1 MNSFLRA
8 ITRFDST
15 LAKGEAWVLIALVV
29 VMTTVVFLQVVYR
42 YLLAQPLHWSE
53 ELARYVFVWI
63 SLLGAAL
70 SLQRRGHFGMDFFF
84 RMLPHKGRRFLTF
97 VVYLL
102 VGMVILVLLVYGIV
116 LVQKTAA
123 QQSPAMEVSMG
134 WAYACLPVGAAIMSI
149 HLLSILLREAVK
161 KTERS

>member
-1 MNSFLRA
+1 MNSFIRA
-8 ITRFDST
+8 ITRFDSL
-15 LAKGEAWVLIALVV
+15 LAEVEASVLIALVV

-42 YLLAQPLHWSE
+42 YLLAQPLRWPE

-70 SLQRRGHFGMDFFF
+70 SLHRRSHFGMDFFF

-97 VVYLL
+97 AVYLL
-102 VGMVILVLLVYGIV
+102 VGVVIHVLLVYGIV
-116 LVQKTAA
+116 LAQKTAA
-123 QQSPAMEVSMG
+123 QQSPAMEISMG
-134 WAYACLPVGAAIMSI
+134 WAYAFLPMGATLMSI

-161 KTERS
+161 KTEIS